1 MSAPE
6 TGKLLDGVEIKDQEK
21 DHMAGAEE
29 GGKPSRIHRVTWV
42 DLASIGM
49 VLIGTIAAA
58 VTIFVKPA
66 AMHLGQKYQ
75 LVVLGFLL
83 SIMAS
88 CSARQIQKLS
98 LVYEARS
105 GRSTLQ
111 NFDALLRSDYFST
124 TASIG
129 PRSILLFVFCLPL
142 GLSVAYKEF
151 VGGSTSRRIPSSN
164 TRFGFTAAPG
174 YQLIG
179 NGQSLVVNAYLPF
192 WSQQALDR
200 TYGFNVYVLD
210 NQTAAILDA
219 PLPENLT
226 SLQAMLG
233 DNEFM
238 LLTAQVHATVT
249 QSMDPSA
256 LERNDSDYWQA
267 KRKLFP
273 DYSQSNNTFY
283 SVTREM
289 WIGADP
295 QGSNYTETFLSVF
308 NVTLNQTF
316 DSEAQRFVS
325 TRRTCTGTWNITSA
339 SVTLTQV
346 EDLQSIDV
354 LQGTDQNIIANVSLN
369 INDMFLPLL
378 GEYDWATRV
387 NWYQPFATTGQYFPA
402 VNTRPSLV
410 ASMLWAR
417 ITSSHGPERPHD
429 ALDSTSY
436 WIDSDNII
444 TTKSVVTLRRS
455 SWLIFIMVIQPV
467 LTILAVLGKAV
478 LYTTPIGDNFGIISL
493 LAGATGSMSKS
504 LRGAALSGRLTRDVQ
519 ITFTARKNSV
529 SWYDRLELDVG
540 SRERSSKLRPRT
552 LYG

>member
-21 DHMAGAEE
+21 DHMVRAEE
-29 GGKPSRIHRVTWV
+29 GGKPCRIHRVTWV

-58 VTIFVKPA
+58 VTIFVEPA
-66 AMHLGQKYQ
+66 AMHFGQKSQ

-88 CSARQIQKLS
+88 CSARQIKKLS
-98 LVYEARS
+98 LVYEASS

-124 TASIG
+124 TASFG
-129 PRSILLFVFCLPL
+129 PRSILLFIFCLPL
-142 GLSVAYKEF
+142 GLSAAYKEF
-151 VGGSTSRRIPSSN
+151 VGGSTSRTVPSSDI
-164 TRFGFTAAPG
+164 RFGFTAAPG

-192 WSQQALDR
+192 WTEPVLNR
-200 TYGFNVYVLD
+200 TYGFNLYVPD
-210 NQTAAILDA
+210 NETAAVLDA
-219 PLPENLT
+219 PLPENLR

-233 DNEFM
+233 VNEFL
-238 LLTAQVHATVT
+238 LLTAQVRATVT
-249 QSMDPSA
+249 QSIDPSA
-256 LERNDSDYWQA
+256 SERNDSKYWEA
-267 KRKLFP
+267 KRNLFP
-273 DYSQSNNTFY
+273 DFSQSVSSFHNVNQ
-283 SVTREM
+283 SM
-289 WIGADP
+289 WIG
-295 QGSNYTETFLSVF
+295 SNVNGTNYSETFLSVF
-308 NVTLNQTF
+308 NTTLNQSF
-316 DSEAQRFVS
+316 ESGAERFVS
-325 TRRTCTGTWNITSA
+325 TRRTCVGTWKITNA
-339 SVTLTQV
+339 DITLTQV
-346 EDLQSIDV
+346 ENLQSIDE
-354 LQGTDQNIIANVSLN
+354 LQGTDQTIIKNVTLN

-378 GEYDWATRV
+378 GEYDWVTRV
-387 NWYQPFATTGQYFPA
+387 NWYQPFAATGQYFPA
-402 VNTRPSLV
+402 HNTRPSLV
-410 ASMLWAR
+410 ACMLWAR

-436 WIDSDNII
+436 WIDSDNIR

-455 SWLIFIMVIQPV
+455 SWLMFIMVIQPV

-478 LYTTPIGDNFGIISL
+478 LHTTPIGDNFGIISL

-519 ITFTARKNSV
+519 ITFTARRNSG

-540 SRERSSKLRPRT
+540 LRERSSKLRPRT

>member
-6 TGKLLDGVEIKDQEK
+6 NGKLLNDVEINDQEK
-21 DHMAGAEE
+21 DHNAGAGE
-29 GGKPSRIHRVTWV
+29 GGKPCRIHRVTWI
-42 DLASIGM
+42 DLASIGL
-49 VLIGTIAAA
+49 VLLGTIAAA
-58 VTIFVKPA
+58 VAIFVKPA

-124 TASIG
+124 TASFG

-151 VGGSTSRRIPSSN
+151 VGGSTSRTIPSADM
-164 TRFGFTAAPG
+164 RFGFTAAPG

-192 WSQQALDR
+192 WSQQMLNR
-200 TYGFNVYVLD
+200 TYGFNLYVLD
-210 NQTAAILDA
+210 NQTAAVLDA
-219 PLPENLT
+219 PLPANIT
-226 SLQAMLG
+226 ILQATLG
-233 DNEFM
+233 DDEFM
-238 LLTAQVHATVT
+238 LLSAQVNATVT
-249 QSMDPSA
+249 ESMDPSA
-256 LERNDSDYWQA
+256 LERNDSAYWQA
-267 KRKLFP
+267 ESKLFP
-273 DYSQSNNTFY
+273 SYSKSNSTFY
-283 SVTREM
+283 SVTRAM

-308 NVTLNQTF
+308 NATLNQTF
-316 DSEAQRFVS
+316 DSEAERLVS
-325 TRRTCTGTWNITSA
+325 TRRTCTGTWNITRTN
-339 SVTLTQV
+339 VTLTKV
-346 EDLQSIDV
+346 ENLQSFDA
-354 LQGTDQNIIANVSLN
+354 LQGTDQSIVANVSLN
-369 INDMFLPLL
+369 INDMFLSFM
-378 GEYDWATRV
+378 GEYDWVTRV
-387 NWYQPFATTGQYFPA
+387 NWYQPFPATGNYFPA

-417 ITSSHGPERPHD
+417 ITSSHGPERLHD

-436 WIDSDNII
+436 WIDGEKII
-444 TTKSVVTLRRS
+444 TTKSVATLRRS
-455 SWLIFIMVIQPV
+455 SWLMFIMVIQPV
-467 LTILAVLGKAV
+467 LTILAVLGKAL

-493 LAGATGSMSKS
+493 LAGATGSMPKS
-504 LRGAALSGRLTRDVQ
+504 LRGAALSGRLKRDMQ
-519 ITFTARKNSV
+519 ITFTASGD
-529 SWYDRLELDVG
+529 SLSQYDRLQLEIG
-540 SRERSSKLRPRT
+540 SRERSSKLRPRR